1 MLTVPQA
8 GESVSADMPC
18 IQIANPDKLRVRAQS
33 PELYVGELAVGQ
45 RANITFSAVDG
56 TFHAELTAIAPAAV
70 KTFSLTNEDA
80 EATVEVLLDLND
92 STENL
97 RPGYSATVKVFTDH
111 RDDAAVVPYEA
122 ICQRGEQEFVFCVQD
137 GHAVQCAVQTGYLLE
152 DTVEILDGL
161 PTGVSVILSP
171 PDELTDGDPVE
182 GITDMRLR
190 DILSLAAH
198 NLRESPL
205 RTALCALSV
214 AVGSGALLLI
224 LSIGLYGRKQVDV
237 GLQTLGVSGLSVYTE
252 SGHAGTILSAAL
264 ADEIEQDV
272 DGIRTLMPIK
282 AQSGTVRVGHTT
294 EHAVLLGADERL
306 GEVMQMEM
314 LAGTLPNAWQ
324 CANAEP
330 VAVVGDDLAQT
341 LYRRTNITGRQIRL
355 KVNGTDRYFTV
366 CGVVRAQTG
375 AFGGNAVGGCTASGL
390 CAVCVYRVA
399 NRTHGSSVCAVH
411 FADRYCFGQ
420 LSDRKVP
427 DRSTAGARR
436 ACTEYVG
443 CGADSYSS
451 LPKWESACLPP
462 SVR

>member
-1 MLTVPQA
+1 
-8 GESVSADMPC
+8 
-18 IQIANPDKLRVRAQS
+18 
-33 PELYVGELAVGQ
+33 
-45 RANITFSAVDG
+45 
-56 TFHAELTAIAPAAV
+56 
-70 KTFSLTNEDA
+70 
-80 EATVEVLLDLND
+80 
-92 STENL
+92 
-97 RPGYSATVKVFTDH
+97 
-111 RDDAAVVPYEA
+111 
-122 ICQRGEQEFVFCVQD
+122 
-137 GHAVQCAVQTGYLLE
+137 
-152 DTVEILDGL
+152 
-161 PTGVSVILSP
+161 
-171 PDELTDGDPVE
+171 
-182 GITDMRLR
+182 MRLR

-306 GEVMQMEM
+306 IKAQSGTVRVGHTTEHAVLLGADERLGEVMQMEM

-330 VAVVGDDLAQT
+330 VAVVGDDLAQA

-375 AFGGNAVGGCTASGL
+375 AFGGMLSAVAPHLVYVPYACIASQTERTDQVFVQCISQTDTASVSSQIEKYLTDRQQVRGVHVQNMSGAVQTVQQLAEMGIGLFAAVGTVTLFVALIGVMGSMLAAAHEKTGEIGILLALGAQPHDIRRTFLLQAVLLCLFGGIVGL
-390 CAVCVYRVA
+390 AA
-399 NRTHGSSVCAVH
+399 
-411 FADRYCFGQ
+411 
-420 LSDRKVP
+420 
-427 DRSTAGARR
+427 AGALLHFGAALLLPEGRVFAGLLILSTLSGAAAGLLPAVR
-436 ACTEYVG
+436 AAALNPIDAIC
-443 CGADSYSS
+443 
-451 LPKWESACLPP
+451 K
-462 SVR
+462 

>member
-1 MLTVPQA
+1 
-8 GESVSADMPC
+8 
-18 IQIANPDKLRVRAQS
+18 
-33 PELYVGELAVGQ
+33 
-45 RANITFSAVDG
+45 
-56 TFHAELTAIAPAAV
+56 
-70 KTFSLTNEDA
+70 
-80 EATVEVLLDLND
+80 
-92 STENL
+92 
-97 RPGYSATVKVFTDH
+97 
-111 RDDAAVVPYEA
+111 
-122 ICQRGEQEFVFCVQD
+122 
-137 GHAVQCAVQTGYLLE
+137 
-152 DTVEILDGL
+152 
-161 PTGVSVILSP
+161 
-171 PDELTDGDPVE
+171 
-182 GITDMRLR
+182 MRLR

-272 DGIRTLMPIK
+272 DGIRTLMPLCALIGIRTLMPIK

-375 AFGGNAVGGCTASGL
+375 AFGGMLSAVAPHLVYVPYACIASQTERTDQVFVQCISQADTASVSSQIEKYLTDRQQVRGVHVQNMSGAVQTVQQLAEMGIGLFAAVGAVTLFVALIGVMGSMLAAAHEKTGEIGILLALGAQPHDIRRTFLLQAVLLCLFGGIVGL
-390 CAVCVYRVA
+390 AA
-399 NRTHGSSVCAVH
+399 
-411 FADRYCFGQ
+411 
-420 LSDRKVP
+420 
-427 DRSTAGARR
+427 AGALLHFGAALLLPEGRVFAGLLTLSTLSGAAAGLLPAVR
-436 ACTEYVG
+436 AAALDPIDAIC
-443 CGADSYSS
+443 
-451 LPKWESACLPP
+451 K
-462 SVR
+462 